1 MSEIL
6 MYWRITVGSLIIDL
20 SLGDKNDIRNYLYM
34 DIKFDLQKTAN
45 NRDVVVAKD
54 FDAVSQ
60 GIYNIFLFAPGERI
74 ILPEFGN
81 SLYKYVY
88 EPESEGM
95 LDRMKIDVQEMIE
108 RWEPRVKIMAVEVV
122 GKPDENR
129 IDIEILYI
137 VPSLGDGVIRRFNAA
152 VNARR

>member
-1 MSEIL
+1 M
-6 MYWRITVGSLIIDL
+6 GSLIIDL
-20 SLGDKNDIRNYLYM
+20 SLGDKNDIKDYLYK
-34 DIKFDLQKTAN
+34 DISFDLKVTPN
-45 NRDVVVAKD
+45 NRDIAVSKD
-54 FDAVSQ
+54 WDAVSN

-88 EPESEGM
+88 EGESEGY
-95 LDRMKIDVQEMIE
+95 LDRLKEDVQEMIE
-108 RWEPRVKIMAVEVV
+108 RWEPRVKIISVTVV

-129 IDIEILYI
+129 VDIEILYT
-137 VPSLGDGVIRRFNAA
+137 VPSLGDGVIRNFNAA